1 MQSLQ
6 LNINECNMEVIITDG
21 DVWLTR
27 KEAAA
32 YAKTTTGTLATLGY
46 AHKGPRFFKP
56 SPRKVLYK
64 KSDLDAWLMGTAV
77 NA

>member
-1 MQSLQ
+1 MTATHLPA
-6 LNINECNMEVIITDG
+6 ITDG

-46 AHKGPRFFKP
+46 AHKGPRFS
-56 SPRKVLYK
+56 SPALARCCTRKAILTLG
-64 KSDLDAWLMGTAV
+64 SWERR
-77 NA
+77 